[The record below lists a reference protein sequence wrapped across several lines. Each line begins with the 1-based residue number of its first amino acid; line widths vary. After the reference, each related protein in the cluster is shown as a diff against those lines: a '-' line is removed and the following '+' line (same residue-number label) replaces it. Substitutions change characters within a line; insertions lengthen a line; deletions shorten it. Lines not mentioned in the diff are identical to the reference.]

1 MTRVV
6 SLIEYTATCRECGA
20 TWTEGLWATGERA
33 VSRFFCPKCEAQ
45 PPHALAVCQPSC
57 ELLPLFAQTALRLP
71 TAAQEAFVC
80 GAKR

>member
-1 MTRVV
+1 V
-6 SLIEYTATCRECGA
+6 SLIEHTATCRECGA

-33 VSRFFCPKCEAQ
+33 VSRFFCWECGAR
-45 PPHALAVCQPSC
+45 PPHVLVAHQSSSC
-57 ELLPLFAQTALRLP
+57 ELTLFAETALRLP